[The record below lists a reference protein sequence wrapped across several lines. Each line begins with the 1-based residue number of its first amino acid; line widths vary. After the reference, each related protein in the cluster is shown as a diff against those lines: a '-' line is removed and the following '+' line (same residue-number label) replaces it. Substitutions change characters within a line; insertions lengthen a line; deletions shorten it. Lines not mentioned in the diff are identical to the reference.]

1 MGVFNE
7 ELEAAYKALP
17 RRGHQDGKGE
27 VLPVN
32 TFGPLVPRPSS
43 GLADSGARES
53 SVTGGLRETD
63 NPERGFYELV
73 PPGPLKR
80 LAVHYARGAVKYLPR
95 NWEKGIET
103 GRTFR
108 SLLRHAFTYLAGDRS
123 EDHLAAIAW
132 NAFALMDHEDRLK
145 AGALPRE
152 LDTLPLLRDVA

>member
-17 RRGHQDGKGE
+17 RKDYQEGRGD
-27 VLPVN
+27 VLPTN
-32 TFGPLVPRPSS
+32 TFGPLVHRDS
-43 GLADSGARES
+43 GLKDSGARTS

-108 SLLRHAFTYLAGDRS
+108 SMLRHAFSYLAGDRS

-145 AGALPRE
+145 AGTLPRE
-152 LDTLPLLRDVA
+152 LDTLPLLKEVA